1 MKNIILEE
9 INRTKLLM
17 NYDNNNT
24 LSENVKKVTLNETMI
39 ISEQGRKAFLK
50 AILGTADDAALATIR
65 NARSAE
71 YIAAR
76 NLFNNVKIYGKTGL
90 NSGDEVLAALIDG
103 TLKKAQISELAK
115 GLMKTGKATG
125 SLRTTLTD
133 TAGKFAAKDARYTAF
148 TEKQLKNSLIKKGYD
163 PAIADEIAVKF
174 ARELKPA
181 ADKIITTTPIVKTY
195 DWAKLK
201 KWGIRAGVATGVLY
215 IIYKMTHDDEPPI
228 IEPPI
233 IEPPIPNPS
242 QYKSCPETFPIAQF
256 CKNETIRK
264 VQGCIGVATDSRF
277 GPKTQ
282 AALEAK
288 GVDGTSITQ
297 QTVDK
302 VCSGDNNP
310 TPGEETL
317 NNPTPGEETIDDVN
331 NG

>member
-1 MKNIILEE
+1 
-9 INRTKLLM
+9 LLM

-71 YIAAR
+71 YVAAK
-76 NLFNNVKIYGKTGL
+76 NLFNDVKIYGKTGL

-133 TAGKFAAKDARYTAF
+133 TAGKLAANDARYVAF

-181 ADKIITTTPIVKTY
+181 ADKIVTTTPIVKTY

-215 IIYKMTHDDEPPI
+215 VIYKMTHDDEPPI

-233 IEPPIPNPS
+233 PPVPPVPPVPNLR
-242 QYKSCPETFPIAQF
+242 QYRSCPETLPIAKF

-264 VQGCIGVATDSRF
+264 VQGCLSITADGLF

-302 VCSGDNNP
+302 VCNSNTALVDPDTEDVDGQDPN
-310 TPGEETL
+310 
-317 NNPTPGEETIDDVN
+317 TI
-331 NG
+331 

>member
-9 INRTKLLM
+9 INRAKLLM

-24 LSENVKKVTLNETMI
+24 LSENVKKVTLNETII
-39 ISEQGRKAFLK
+39 ISEQPRKAFLK

-76 NLFNNVKIYGKTGL
+76 NLFNDVKIYGKTGL
-90 NSGDEVLAALIDG
+90 SSGDEVLAALIDG

-133 TAGKFAAKDARYTAF
+133 TAGKLAANDARYAAF

-174 ARELKPA
+174 ARELKPV
-181 ADKIITTTPIVKTY
+181 ADKIITTTPIVKTF

-201 KWGIRAGVATGVLY
+201 KWGIRAGVAAGVLY
-215 IIYKMTHDDEPPI
+215 IIYKMEHDDEPPI

-233 IEPPIPNPS
+233 PPIIEPPIPNPK
-242 QYKSCPETFPIAQF
+242 QYRSCPETLPIAKF

-264 VQGCIGVATDSRF
+264 VQGCLGITADSLF

-302 VCSGDNNP
+302 VCNNAP
-310 TPGEETL
+310 LVDPDTEDVDGQDP
-317 NNPTPGEETIDDVN
+317 NTI
-331 NG
+331 

>member
-9 INRTKLLM
+9 INRAKLLM

-39 ISEQGRKAFLK
+39 ISEHGRKAFLK

-76 NLFNNVKIYGKTGL
+76 NLFNDVKIYGKTGL

-133 TAGKFAAKDARYTAF
+133 TAGKLAAKDARYTAF
-148 TEKQLKNSLIKKGYD
+148 TEKQLKNSLIKKGFD

-233 IEPPIPNPS
+233 IEPPIIEPPIPNIS
-242 QYKSCPETFPIAQF
+242 QYTLCPETFPIAQF

-302 VCSGDNNP
+302 VCNNAP
-310 TPGEETL
+310 LVDPDTEDVDGQDP
-317 NNPTPGEETIDDVN
+317 NNI
-331 NG
+331 

>member
-9 INRTKLLM
+9 INRAKLLM

-76 NLFNNVKIYGKTGL
+76 NLFNDVKIYGKTGL

-133 TAGKFAAKDARYTAF
+133 TAGKLAAKDARYTAF
-148 TEKQLKNSLIKKGYD
+148 TEKQLKNSLIKKGFD

-215 IIYKMTHDDEPPI
+215 IIYKISI
-228 IEPPI
+228 II
-233 IEPPIPNPS
+233 D
-242 QYKSCPETFPIAQF
+242 TFM
-256 CKNETIRK
+256 
-264 VQGCIGVATDSRF
+264 
-277 GPKTQ
+277 
-282 AALEAK
+282 
-288 GVDGTSITQ
+288 
-297 QTVDK
+297 
-302 VCSGDNNP
+302 
-310 TPGEETL
+310 
-317 NNPTPGEETIDDVN
+317 
-331 NG
+331 